1 MTSDNETIIRSIRT
15 MHDLSK
21 AINSTLDITR
31 VEEML
36 LQQTSQLM
44 GSAKVVILLLD
55 EKKRSLTIHNAFGF
69 EPSEL
74 PPARFEDIHPV
85 VQ

>member
-15 MHDLSK
+15 LYDLSK

-31 VEEML
+31 VEELL

-44 GSAKVVILLLD
+44 ESAKEVVLLLD
-55 EKKRSLTIHNAFGF
+55 KGKQSLT
-69 EPSEL
+69 
-74 PPARFEDIHPV
+74 HP
-85 VQ
+85 Q